1 MEFAVGAASRGPNAL
16 LPQNPAMSI
25 LRVLA
30 AENKI
35 DELANQIC
43 RMALGTTGAAIG
55 GTIGRLGGPVGMII
69 GAALGGIVGG
79 MLGDLG
85 YAEFKRWLF
94 TEGED
99 GVRPIDRVA
108 GKLRAATDILR
119 AAAEVEAVI
128 ASGQR
133 EVFSANGRNGR
144 GFRGI

>member
-1 MEFAVGAASRGPNAL
+1 MASLAVRTASRSPNAL
-16 LPQNPAMSI
+16 LPRNPAVSI

-43 RMALGTTGAAIG
+43 CMALGTTGAAIG
-55 GTIGRLGGPVGMII
+55 GAIGGLGGPIGMVV

-79 MLGDLG
+79 ILGDLG
-85 YAEFKRWLF
+85 YAEFKQWLF

-99 GVRPIDRVA
+99 RFRPIDRVA

-128 ASGQR
+128 ASGRR
-133 EVFSANGRNGR
+133 EVFSANRR
-144 GFRGI
+144 GGI